1 MVFAATVPAINP
13 FAYSDNEEGRVFAA
27 AKVYTVAEGALSC
40 IDTGTSASKDV
51 SVLPVLQ
58 AGNAEYVSPLIIIAE
73 EPSGFTT
80 YIDLV
85 VPSADAGTCALITLL
100 DTNVTVVAGVLSI
113 RT

>member
-1 MVFAATVPAINP
+1 
-13 FAYSDNEEGRVFAA
+13 
-27 AKVYTVAEGALSC
+27 
-40 IDTGTSASKDV
+40 
-51 SVLPVLQ
+51 
-58 AGNAEYVSPLIIIAE
+58 LIIIAE

-85 VPSADAGTCALITLL
+85 VPSADAGTCALITLF